1 MAGCAAVL
9 FVRNLDSHEW
19 YRGAQSVCQKSGMDI
34 KKQLTRKLIQATSDK
49 VELNKQAFKWKKSM
63 EEAAKALGGGKKKP
77 S

>member
-1 MAGCAAVL
+1 MIGILCGK
-9 FVRNLDSHEW
+9 SK
-19 YRGAQSVCQKSGMDI
+19 RGEQKYGKTNKAQSVCQKSGMDI

-49 VELNKQAFKWKKSM
+49 VELNKQALKWKKSM

>member
-1 MAGCAAVL
+1 
-9 FVRNLDSHEW
+9 
-19 YRGAQSVCQKSGMDI
+19 MDI

-49 VELNKQAFKWKKSM
+49 VELNKQALKWKKWKKSM